1 MVKCLPACNVGDLDS
16 IPGSGRS
23 PGEGNGNPF
32 QYACLENP
40 MDGGAWQAPWSHKE
54 SNMTEQIHFL
64 SFFFFEKLDLINLI
78 ALNTHTYKHT

>member
-1 MVKCLPACNVGDLDS
+1 
-16 IPGSGRS
+16 
-23 PGEGNGNPF
+23 
-32 QYACLENP
+32 